1 MVWPAP
7 FHSARL
13 QGCAP
18 REPDPPCPPPT
29 PRRRR
34 LLPHRRD
41 RRDRGQWRPPPSL
54 MPPRPPPPPPD
65 ADGFFHTGDIAEIV
79 GNGALRIIDRCV
91 RGLMGLALGRA
102 PQDAQACQNPSPGP
116 PPPHPHPPSKKNIFK
131 LSQGGHHP
139 TAHHP
144 PPTAHRPPAPS
155 PAPPPRSKKNI
166 FKLSQGEYVAVEKLE
181 NVYKNCPL
189 VEQVGQGLSF
199 LRGGASRAREG
210 PGAGVGRRGAE
221 RGRRTRTRT
230 APWWSRWA
238 QTSQPLGRF
247 EAAAPPPPPPPARAA
262 CCLARVP
269 HALVAHW
276 TPFFHVSPPT
286 PPPPHTPP
294 NPPKKVWVYG
304 NSFES
309 TLVAVVVPEEKK
321 LLAWAAT
328 QGLPA
333 DYKVGGRGPRGW
345 QAQGL
350 SPRPWPPQAFG
361 PRPRAPLRARPPA
374 AACRPADAEPSP
386 APPRRRSCWSASP
399 ACATTSWR
407 SCRPSAPPRSS
418 RWVPGP
424 GPARLPGTAAA
435 HPRRARPGPCV
446 PAFSHATPASIHP
459 PRPPALTPLKQNPGL
474 RDRQGRDP

>member
-1 MVWPAP
+1 VGLRGAGERVQGLPPGGAGGRRRRSRWGVL
-7 FHSARL
+7 RL
-13 QGCAP
+13 L
-18 REPDPPCPPPT
+18 RR

-34 LLPHRRD
+34 
-41 RRDRGQWRPPPSL
+41 
-54 MPPRPPPPPPD
+54 
-65 ADGFFHTGDIAEIV
+65 
-79 GNGALRIIDRCV
+79 
-91 RGLMGLALGRA
+91 
-102 PQDAQACQNPSPGP
+102 
-116 PPPHPHPPSKKNIFK
+116 
-131 LSQGGHHP
+131 
-139 TAHHP
+139 
-144 PPTAHRPPAPS
+144 PPAPRAAS
-155 PAPPPRSKKNI
+155 PASRTPWWRTGP
-166 FKLSQGEYVAVEKLE
+166 
-181 NVYKNCPL
+181 
-189 VEQVGQGLSF
+189 LSF
-199 LRGGASRAREG
+199 TSRAR
-210 PGAGVGRRGAE
+210 PR
-221 RGRRTRTRT
+221 
-230 APWWSRWA
+230 
-238 QTSQPLGRF
+238 
-247 EAAAPPPPPPPARAA
+247 
-262 CCLARVP
+262 
-269 HALVAHW
+269 
-276 TPFFHVSPPT
+276 
-286 PPPPHTPP
+286 HTPP